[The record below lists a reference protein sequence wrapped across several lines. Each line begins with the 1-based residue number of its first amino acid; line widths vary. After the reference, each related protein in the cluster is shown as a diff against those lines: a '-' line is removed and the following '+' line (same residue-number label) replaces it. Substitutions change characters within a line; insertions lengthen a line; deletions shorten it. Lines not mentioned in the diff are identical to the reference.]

1 MHSFSMT
8 HAHDPHK
15 PGHHDHG
22 HHDYG
27 HDHGDHGHEHDSHGH
42 DHHTHGHV
50 HHGHSHAPASFGR
63 AFAIGITLNTAYVIA
78 EAVYGVTA
86 NSLSL
91 LADAGHNFGDVLG
104 LIAAW
109 IAAWLG
115 TRPPSAR
122 YTYGLRGSTILAAL
136 SNATVLMLVTGG
148 IAWEAIMRFM
158 HPEPTAAVTVMLVAA
173 GGVLVNGFTALM
185 FMSGRKGDLNIRGAF
200 LHMASD
206 ALVALGVV
214 AAGAAILFTGWR
226 WLDPAVSLVIS
237 GIIVWGTWSLMRES
251 LDLALHGVP
260 AAVDEAAVLGYLN
273 TLPGVVEVHDL
284 HIWGMST
291 TETALT
297 AHLVR
302 PGGELDDG
310 LLRTACGE
318 LRTRF
323 SICHATLQIEAGSD
337 AHPCDLAPHG
347 VV

>member
-1 MHSFSMT
+1 
-8 HAHDPHK
+8 
-15 PGHHDHG
+15 
-22 HHDYG
+22 
-27 HDHGDHGHEHDSHGH
+27 
-42 DHHTHGHV
+42 V
-50 HHGHSHAPASFGR
+50 
-63 AFAIGITLNTAYVIA
+63 
-78 EAVYGVTA
+78 
-86 NSLSL
+86 L
-91 LADAGHNFGDVLG
+91 L
-104 LIAAW
+104 
-109 IAAWLG
+109 
-115 TRPPSAR
+115 
-122 YTYGLRGSTILAAL
+122 
-136 SNATVLMLVTGG
+136 LVTGG

-158 HPEPTAAVTVMLVAA
+158 HPADTAGVTVMIVAA
-173 GGVLVNGFTALM
+173 GGVLVNGFTAVM

-200 LHMASD
+200 MHTASD
-206 ALVALGVV
+206 ALVSLGVV
-214 AAGAAILFTGWR
+214 AAGAVILFTGWR

-237 GIIVWGTWSLMRES
+237 GVIVWGTWSLMRES

-302 PGGELDDG
+302 PGGDLDDN

-318 LRTRF
+318 LKARF

-337 AHPCDLAPHG
+337 AHPCELASHA